1 MKILLPNYTIL
12 DELVNELMPL
22 SSGCVLNITEVI
34 QEYTALVA
42 RLSSA
47 NTKLPKKDC
56 SK

>member
-42 RLSSA
+42 RLSNA